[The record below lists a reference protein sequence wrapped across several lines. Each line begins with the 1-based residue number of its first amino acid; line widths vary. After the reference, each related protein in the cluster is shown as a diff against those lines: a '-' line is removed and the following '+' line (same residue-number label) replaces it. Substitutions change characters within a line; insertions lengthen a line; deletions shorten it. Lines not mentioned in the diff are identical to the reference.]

1 MYCNIKY
8 TTVCIR
14 RVYTKKID
22 STLSKLNIN
31 ILIVYIANIEF
42 FIENQI
48 KLRFNFWER

>member
-22 STLSKLNIN
+22 STLSKLNI
-31 ILIVYIANIEF
+31 IVYIENIEF
-42 FIENQI
+42 FIENKI
-48 KLRFNFWER
+48 KLRFR